1 MKTMK
6 FLATMLVLSLL
17 VGGIGVWAPVPA
29 AIAQTTTAAN
39 KIGIAASDVQI
50 INQTQKPND
59 QQTMNVDL
67 FSTTF
72 KTSTTEDLIIQV
84 NAECGLYTAVG
95 AKGNYDLFNPSAT
108 PLNTSSTAMGQ
119 VQVWLELD
127 GKALP
132 TTLTSPY
139 RFGDPNADPPTTGN
153 GPVVFCN
160 RAFNL
165 STQNLL
171 APQLITLFEKT
182 RQANAY
188 QWFATN
194 VGNGTH
200 TLKVKAT
207 LVAST
212 ESLGN
217 DGSVTV
223 TYVTPAASAI
233 IGQRTMTVEPVHLMN
248 SASF

>member
-1 MKTMK
+1 MKAMK
-6 FLATMLVLSLL
+6 LVATILVLSILAGGL
-17 VGGIGVWAPVPA
+17 SIWSSVQPVG
-29 AIAQTTTAAN
+29 AQTYTAAN
-39 KIGIAASDVQI
+39 KMGIAASDLQL
-50 INQTQKPND
+50 INETQKPND
-59 QQTMNVDL
+59 SQTATVDL
-67 FSTTF
+67 FKTEF
-72 KTSTTEDLIIQV
+72 KTSTTEDLVIQV

-95 AKGNYDLFNPSAT
+95 AKGNYDLFAPSPT
-108 PLNTSSTAMGQ
+108 PIQTSSTAMGQ

-127 GKALP
+127 GKPLP
-132 TTLTSPY
+132 TTLTSAY
-139 RFGDPNADPPTTGN
+139 RFGDPNATPPTTGN

-160 RAFNL
+160 RQFNL

-188 QWFATN
+188 QWFALN

-200 TLKVKAT
+200 TLVAKAT

-212 ESLGN
+212 ESIGN

-248 SASF
+248 SAEF